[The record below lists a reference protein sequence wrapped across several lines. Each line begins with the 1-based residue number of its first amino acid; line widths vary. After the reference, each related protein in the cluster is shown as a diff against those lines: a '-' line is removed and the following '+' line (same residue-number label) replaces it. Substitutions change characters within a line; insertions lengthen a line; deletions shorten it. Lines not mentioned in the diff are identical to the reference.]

1 MKKTTFTLCL
11 LFCLS
16 TLLFAQ
22 NKPAGTPISGV
33 VVDEADNEP
42 LVGVTIVIAG
52 KNAGTVTDLNGR
64 FTITVEPHDLILTSY
79 IGYEPLELMP
89 EEISQNLN
97 NMVHLQSGNR
107 LQEVEIIGY
116 KPHYVC
122 SCHGPK
128 KNTDTTDSL
137 FTGEVSL
144 FDNTEIATT
153 DIKAPARLY
162 SDLKFSYFP
171 NPTVEG
177 VTVASSLIAGEIEV
191 INPNGTLVKTQR
203 ITDAYTRITMT
214 DLPSGMY
221 YLHYRYKG
229 ITSLIGEVVLARD

>member
-11 LFCLS
+11 FFGLS

-42 LVGVTIVIAG
+42 LVGVTIRIAG
-52 KNAGTVTDLNGR
+52 KSSGTVTDLNGR
-64 FTITVEPHDLILTSY
+64 FTVTVEPYDLIQILYT
-79 IGYEPLELMP
+79 GYDPLELMP
-89 EEISQNLN
+89 DEITQNLK
-97 NMVHLQSGNR
+97 NMVQLHSGTM
-107 LQEVEIIGY
+107 LQEVVITGSQATTIICTT
-116 KPHYVC
+116 VC
-122 SCHGPK
+122 GP
-128 KNTDTTDSL
+128 
-137 FTGEVSL
+137 FRL
-144 FDNTEIATT
+144 FDNTEIPTS
-153 DIKAPARLY
+153 DENNPALLV
-162 SDLKFSYFP
+162 SDLSFSYFP

-177 VTVASSLIAGEIEV
+177 VTVTSSLIAGEIEV
-191 INPNGTLVKTQR
+191 INPGGTLVKTQR